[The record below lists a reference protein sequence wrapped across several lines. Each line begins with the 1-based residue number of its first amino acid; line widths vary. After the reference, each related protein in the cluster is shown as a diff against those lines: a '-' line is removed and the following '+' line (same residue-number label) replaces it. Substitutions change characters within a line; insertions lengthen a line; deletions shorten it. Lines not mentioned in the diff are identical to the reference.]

1 MGASPDA
8 ALYRPVPR
16 MHLSRCCLVLLCHP
30 THCEVKGEVGVEL
43 PQVSPLVTLLCL
55 FYPTCGVLHEV
66 NIAELL
72 NLASPGQVVLLTE
85 NCKLHTSPSKAP
97 LIGLFVL
104 MQMSSWKT

>member
-1 MGASPDA
+1 
-8 ALYRPVPR
+8 